1 MLHHYMTEYRNGK
14 NEVVFESWIQ
24 LNFLGLV
31 WCYSVKSFILNPD
44 KDNSDAIDKFL
55 STMSYHER

>member
-1 MLHHYMTEYRNGK
+1 MIHHYMTEYRNGK

-44 KDNSDAIDKFL
+44 KDNPMRLIS
-55 STMSYHER
+55 S

>member
-1 MLHHYMTEYRNGK
+1 MIHHYITEYRNEK

-31 WCYSVKSFILNPD
+31 WCYSIKSYVLDPG
-44 KDNSDAIDKFL
+44 KDSSGIIESFL
-55 STMSYHER
+55 KTASYHER

>member
-1 MLHHYMTEYRNGK
+1 MLHHYMTEYRNEK

-31 WCYSVKSFILNPD
+31 WCYSVKRFVLNPD
-44 KDNSDAIDKFL
+44 KDNSKIIDKFL
-55 STMSYHER
+55 RTMTYHER